1 MARKDE
7 IEEKEELQ
15 VAEDRKKSPVMLII
29 LIALLLLVLVAVGVG
44 AALYFMKKPPA
55 EEKKGVAPVTAA
67 IGPLWTMEGMIVNLA
82 DQGGER
88 YLKVSMQFELNSPEA
103 AKELDLVKPKIKDMV
118 IDLLSSKTY
127 ADLAD
132 NAGKQRL
139 REELMFKANG
149 ILTQGKIS
157 KVYFT
162 EFVIQ

>member
-7 IEEKEELQ
+7 IEEKEQISADGEK
-15 VAEDRKKSPVMLII
+15 KKSPIMLIMLVVLVL
-29 LIALLLLVLVAVGVG
+29 LILVAVGVG
-44 AALYFMKKPPA
+44 AALYFMKKPA
-55 EEKKGVAPVTAA
+55 EAEKKKAAPVTAA
-67 IGPLWTMEGMIVNLA
+67 IGPTWAMESMIVNLA

-88 YLKVSMQFELNSPEA
+88 YVKVSMQFELNSPEVT
-103 AKELDLVKPKIKDMV
+103 KELDLVKPKIKDMA

-139 REELMFKANG
+139 REELMFKANS
-149 ILTQGKIS
+149 IITQGKVT